1 MVEVVS
7 EQSQEA
13 RLQRIENKL
22 DKLSEAFTILAR
34 VEEKIMSSNGRIDR
48 LEFRADESERDMDKM
63 KAVIGYN
70 QNTVRIVERFAW
82 ILVSSLVGTIMYFL
96 K

>member
-1 MVEVVS
+1 MPDT
-7 EQSQEA
+7 QEA

-34 VEEKIMSSNGRIDR
+34 VEEKIMSSNVRIDR
-48 LEFRADESERDMDKM
+48 LEYRADEQEKDTDKI
-63 KAVIGYN
+63 KSIVGYN

-82 ILVSSLVGTIMYFL
+82 VLVTALVSLLVYYVR
-96 K
+96 

>member
-1 MVEVVS
+1 MT

-34 VEEKIMSSNGRIDR
+34 VEEKIMSSNTRIDR
-48 LEFRADESERDMDKM
+48 LEFRADESERDMDKI
-63 KAVIGYN
+63 KAVVGYN
-70 QNTVRIVERFAW
+70 QNTVRVVERFAW
-82 ILVSSLVGTIMYFL
+82 ILVSSLVGTVMYFL

>member
-1 MVEVVS
+1 MN

-34 VEEKIMSSNGRIDR
+34 VEEKIMSSNVRIDR
-48 LEFRADESERDMDKM
+48 LEFRADEAERDMDKL
-63 KAVIGYN
+63 KSIVGYN
-70 QNTVRIVERFAW
+70 QNTVRVVERFAW
-82 ILVSSLVGTIMYFL
+82 LLVSSLVGTLMYFM

>member
-1 MVEVVS
+1 MNES
-7 EQSQEA
+7 TQEA

-22 DKLSEAFTILAR
+22 DKLSEAFTTLAR

-63 KAVIGYN
+63 KGVIGYN
-70 QNTVRIVERFAW
+70 QQTVKVIERFAW
-82 ILVSSLVGTIMYFL
+82 ILVSSLVGTVMYFL
-96 K
+96 R

>member
-1 MVEVVS
+1 MN

-13 RLQRIENKL
+13 RLQHIENKL

-34 VEEKIMSSNGRIDR
+34 VEEKIMSSNVRIDR
-48 LEFRADESERDMDKM
+48 LEYRADEAERDMDKL
-63 KAVIGYN
+63 KGIVGYN
-70 QNTVRIVERFAW
+70 QNTVRVVERFAW
-82 ILVSSLVGTIMYFL
+82 LLVSSLVGTLMYFL

>member
-1 MVEVVS
+1 MN

-22 DKLSEAFTILAR
+22 DKLSEALTILAR
-34 VEEKIMSSNGRIDR
+34 VEEKIMSSNARIDR

-63 KAVIGYN
+63 KGIVGYN
-70 QNTVRIVERFAW
+70 QQTVRVVERFAW
-82 ILVSSLVGTIMYFL
+82 LLVSSLVGTVMYFL
-96 K
+96 R

>member
-1 MVEVVS
+1 MT

-48 LEFRADESERDMDKM
+48 LEFRADESERDMDKI
-63 KAVIGYN
+63 KAVVGYN
-70 QNTVRIVERFAW
+70 QNTVRVVERFAW
-82 ILVSSLVGTIMYFL
+82 ILVSSLVGTVMYFL

>member
-1 MVEVVS
+1 MS
-7 EQSQEA
+7 EQTQEA

-34 VEEKIMSSNGRIDR
+34 VEEKIMSSNTRIDR
-48 LEFRADESERDMDKM
+48 LEFRADEAERDMDKL
-63 KAVIGYN
+63 KGIVGYN
-70 QNTVRIVERFAW
+70 QQTVKVVERFAW
-82 ILVSSLVGTIMYFL
+82 ILVSALVGVVMYYF

>member
-1 MVEVVS
+1 MS

-34 VEEKIMSSNGRIDR
+34 VEEKIMSSNTRIDR
-48 LEFRADESERDMDKM
+48 LEYRADEAERDVDKI
-63 KAVIGYN
+63 KGIVGYN
-70 QNTVRIVERFAW
+70 QQTVRQVERFAW
-82 ILVSSLVGTIMYFL
+82 ILVSSLVGTLMYFF

>member
-1 MVEVVS
+1 MS

-34 VEEKIMSSNGRIDR
+34 VEEKIMSSNTRIDR
-48 LEFRADESERDMDKM
+48 LEFRADEQERDTDKI
-63 KAVIGYN
+63 KGIVGYN
-70 QNTVRIVERFAW
+70 QQTVRQVERFAW
-82 ILVSSLVGTIMYFL
+82 ILVSSLVGTLMYFF

>member
-1 MVEVVS
+1 MT

-34 VEEKIMSSNGRIDR
+34 VEEKIMSSNTRIDR
-48 LEFRADESERDMDKM
+48 LEFRADESERDMDKI
-63 KAVIGYN
+63 KAVVGYN
-70 QNTVRIVERFAW
+70 QNTVRVVERFAW
-82 ILVSSLVGTIMYFL
+82 ILVSSLVGTLMYFYR
-96 K
+96 

>member
-1 MVEVVS
+1 MVEVS

-34 VEEKIMSSNGRIDR
+34 VEEKIMSSNARIDR

-63 KAVIGYN
+63 KGIVGYN
-70 QNTVRIVERFAW
+70 QQTVKVVERFAW
-82 ILVSSLVGTIMYFL
+82 ILVSSLVGTVMYFL
-96 K
+96 R